1 MPRKQVVQVPVSGTI
16 REVVEVA
23 DGSYIVSGTDDD
35 PIRPVSLKNIGS
47 TYNVAFPENIPD
59 HDHMFR
65 MTLCR
70 GSGDKVKNGYADYI
84 VTINCCDSMDAWFD
98 TVLTV
103 VGSDIDDPEIIR
115 KKIKDDSRHT
125 FEAKINP
132 AGE

>member
-1 MPRKQVVQVPVSGTI
+1 MPRKQIVQVPVFVTI
-16 REVVEVA
+16 REVVKVA
-23 DGSYIVSGTDDD
+23 DVSYIVSGTDSD
-35 PIRPVSLKNIGS
+35 PIRPLSLKNIGS
-47 TYNVAFPENIPD
+47 AYNVAFPETTD
-59 HDHMFR
+59 HDHTFR

>member
-1 MPRKQVVQVPVSGTI
+1 MPRKQIVQVPVFGTI
-16 REVVEVA
+16 REVVKVA
-23 DGSYIVSGTDDD
+23 DGTSIVSGTDSDT
-35 PIRPVSLKNIGS
+35 IRPLSLKNIGS
-47 TYNVAFPENIPD
+47 AYNVAFPETTD
-59 HDHMFR
+59 HDHSFR

-84 VTINCCDSMDAWFD
+84 VTINCCAAMDTWFD

-103 VGSDIDDPEIIR
+103 VGTDIDDPEIIR
-115 KKIKDDSRHT
+115 KKIKDDNRHT